1 MKKKDAINKFK
12 ESYNVPID
20 IDEQYKKVASQM
32 TFAKPKTNNNTIENN
47 KKTFSRRFVYIT
59 MPIAIVLAFLI
70 STLST
75 YAIMKNKND
84 GNNYPNYVIEAQ
96 EELQKEC
103 DEFSFEP
110 LISYNYQGLSTIF
123 VLFYVGI
130 KNGKNIYFFQCYT
143 SSTKPLDVDITFA
156 KEDAAPITIENV
168 TSTTFVNINE
178 TYPEFS
184 LYDYAYTIYVN
195 NNLYASGK
203 LIK

>member
-12 ESYNVPID
+12 ESYNVPIN

-32 TFAKPKTNNNTIENN
+32 TFAKPKTNSTPTEPN

-59 MPIAIVLAFLI
+59 MSLAIVFVFLI

-84 GNNYPNYVIEAQ
+84 FKSNQEYLNIAK
-96 EELQKEC
+96 EELNNQC
-103 DEFSFEP
+103 DEYSFEP
-110 LISYNYQGLSTIF
+110 LISYNYQNLSTVFI
-123 VLFYVGI
+123 LFYVGV
-130 KNGKNIYFFQCYT
+130 KNGKNLYFVQYYN
-143 SSTKPLDVDITFA
+143 SSDDLFEIDITFT
-156 KEDAAPITIENV
+156 KEDSTPITIENV
-168 TSTTFVNINE
+168 TSTTFININE

-184 LYDYAYTIYVN
+184 IYDYEYTIYVN

-203 LIK
+203 LVK

>member
-12 ESYNVPID
+12 ESYNVPIN

-32 TFAKPKTNNNTIENN
+32 TFAKPKTNNNAIENN
-47 KKTFSRRFVYIT
+47 KKTFSGRFVYIT

-84 GNNYPNYVIEAQ
+84 FTSNQEYLNIAK
-96 EELQKEC
+96 EELTTQC
-103 DEFSFEP
+103 DEFFLSP
-110 LISYNYQGLSTIF
+110 LINYNYQSLSTIF
-123 VLFYVGI
+123 ILFYVGV
-130 KNGKNIYFFQCYT
+130 KNGRNIYFLQYYN
-143 SSTKPLDVDITFA
+143 SSDEKYEIDITFS
-156 KEDAAPITIENV
+156 KEDSTPITIENITD
-168 TSTTFVNINE
+168 TSFININE
-178 TYPEFS
+178 NYPEFS

>member
-12 ESYNVPID
+12 ESYNVPIN

-84 GNNYPNYVIEAQ
+84 FKSNQEYLNIAK
-96 EELQKEC
+96 EELTTQC
-103 DEFSFEP
+103 DEFSFDP
-110 LISYNYQGLSTIF
+110 LISYNYQSLSTIF
-123 VLFYVGI
+123 ILFYTGM
-130 KNGKNIYFFQCYT
+130 KNGTNIYFFQYYN
-143 SSTKPLDVDITFA
+143 SSDEKYEIDITFT
-156 KEDAAPITIENV
+156 KEDATSITIENV
-168 TSTTFVNINE
+168 TSTTFININE

-184 LYDYAYTIYVN
+184 LYDYEYTIYVN